1 METVEGNS
9 TDWKLGRKMFEENG
23 SSFRQIGS
31 ALGVS
36 HTAAA
41 KRAKRDEW
49 KRSVVVET
57 PKRKPN
63 CKPVVAADPPPV
75 HIDPVELSAT
85 VKDLTARGRNII
97 LALMSELE
105 YLNQNA
111 SILMELVENNFNGE
125 KDAATRAKLMKA
137 LDHEVRTKSSNQ
149 LATALAKL
157 NDAAPGKKE
166 ERQDNAEKSASA
178 GRFAAP
184 SAPKAMLQ

>member
-1 METVEGNS
+1 
-9 TDWKLGRKMFEENG
+9 MFEENG

-49 KRSVVVET
+49 KRSAKVET
-57 PKRKPN
+57 LRRKPN
-63 CKPVVAADPPPV
+63 CKPVDAPEPQQVLV
-75 HIDPVELSAT
+75 DPVILSAT

-97 LALMSELE
+97 LALMAELE

-111 SILMELVENNFNGE
+111 STLMELVDANFNGD
-125 KDAATRAKLMKA
+125 KDAATRSKLMKA

-184 SAPKAMLQ
+184 SAPKALLQ

>member
-1 METVEGNS
+1 
-9 TDWKLGRKMFEENG
+9 MF
-23 SSFRQIGS
+23 
-31 ALGVS
+31 GVS
-36 HTAAA
+36 HSAVA
-41 KRAKRDEW
+41 KWAKAGKW
-49 KRSVVVET
+49 KRSPGVET

-63 CKPVVAADPPPV
+63 CKPANAPEPPT
-75 HIDPVELSAT
+75 IQIEPVELSAT

-111 SILMELVENNFNGE
+111 SVLMELVDVNFNGE

-157 NDAAPGKKE
+157 NDAAPNKKE

-184 SAPKAMLQ
+184 AAPKAMLQ

>member
-1 METVEGNS
+1 METLEDNS
-9 TDWKLGRKMFEENG
+9 TNWNLGRTEFEEKG
-23 SSFRQIGS
+23 SSFRKIGDIIG
-31 ALGVS
+31 LS
-36 HTAAA
+36 HTAVA
-41 KRAKRDEW
+41 KRAKRDGW
-49 KRSVVVET
+49 A
-57 PKRKPN
+57 RKPSN
-63 CKPVVAADPPPV
+63 ASACKPRCKPADVTSAASAQPDT
-75 HIDPVELSAT
+75 DTLTAT

-111 SILMELVENNFNGE
+111 SILMDLVDANFNGE
-125 KDAATRAKLMKA
+125 KDGATRAKLMKA

-157 NDAAPGKKE
+157 QDAAPSKKD

-184 SAPKAMLQ
+184 AAPKTRLQ

>member
-1 METVEGNS
+1 
-9 TDWKLGRKMFEENG
+9 MF
-23 SSFRQIGS
+23 
-31 ALGVS
+31 GVS
-36 HTAAA
+36 HATIKKWADA
-41 KRAKRDEW
+41 DGW
-49 KRSVVVET
+49 
-57 PKRKPN
+57 KRKPKAALN
-63 CKPVVAADPPPV
+63 CKPRCKPADAPDVVPLQIEPA
-75 HIDPVELSAT
+75 ILSAS

-97 LALMSELE
+97 LALMAELE

-111 SILMELVENNFNGE
+111 SILMELVDANFNGE

-157 NDAAPGKKE
+157 QDAAPGKKE

-184 SAPKAMLQ
+184 TAPRALLQ

>member
-1 METVEGNS
+1 METIEENS
-9 TDWKLGRKMFEENG
+9 PDWKLGRKMFEENG

-41 KRAKRDEW
+41 KRAKRDGW
-49 KRSVVVET
+49 KRSAAAET

-63 CKPVVAADPPPV
+63 CKPIDAPEPARV
-75 HIDPVELSAT
+75 HVDPVELSAT

-111 SILMELVENNFNGE
+111 SLLMELVENNFNGE

-184 SAPKAMLQ
+184 SAPKALLQ